1 MPKLSKIR
9 LTGCRYDALKKE
21 HENSI
26 FDLTKNEKPD
36 HALFTL
42 CNGGGKG
49 VMMQLIFSWR
59 RILNQVGKE
68 QWK

>member
-1 MPKLSKIR
+1 MQEKEMKMPKLSKIR

-36 HALFTL
+36 HTLFTL
-42 CNGGGKG
+42 CNEIGRAH
-49 VMMQLIFSWR
+49 V
-59 RILNQVGKE
+59 
-68 QWK
+68 